1 MYWSNYHSHCSFCD
15 GRSTMEEFVHF
26 AIAKGVKKYGFS
38 SHAPLPFNTFWNMKL
53 DDFGEYQTEFKRLKE
68 KYKSEIELFIG
79 LEVDYIHNFIEI
91 HNDLYSTESLDYLIG
106 SIHYMDQLPN
116 GDFWTIDGNFRDFF
130 AGLKIL
136 FDSDIRSAVERF
148 FDISDQMIEKGG
160 VDIVG
165 HFDKIAMNASKCA
178 DFDSSATWYKS
189 RVGESLQLIKNKG
202 LMLEVNTK
210 SLTDKGL
217 SYPDFQFFPLINEL
231 QIPIMVNSDCHYPT
245 NILDGFELTFKQ
257 LKAAGFKTMQQI
269 VDGKWQAVEFNE
281 YGLICI

>member
-68 KYKSEIELFIG
+68 RYKSEIELFIG
-79 LEVDYIHNFIEI
+79 LELDYIHNFIEI

-136 FDSDIRSAVERF
+136 FDSEIQPAVERF

-160 VDIVG
+160 FDIVG

-178 DFDSSATWYKS
+178 NFDSSATWYKN

-217 SYPDFQFFPLINEL
+217 SYPGFQFFPLINEL

-245 NILDGFELTFKQ
+245 NILDGFEPTFKA
-257 LKAAGFKTMQQI
+257 LKAAGFKTMEQI

-281 YGLICI
+281 YGLIEV